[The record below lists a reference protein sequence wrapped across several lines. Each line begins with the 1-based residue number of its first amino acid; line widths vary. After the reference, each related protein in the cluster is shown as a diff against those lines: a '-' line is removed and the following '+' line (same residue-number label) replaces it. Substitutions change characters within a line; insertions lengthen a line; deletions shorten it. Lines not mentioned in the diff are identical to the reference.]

1 MEEPEEYYEAHER
14 VKQAMY
20 KYELENLD
28 VEYLCATEYQ
38 LEEGKVL
45 IKYMRDRYYF
55 VVIRCYDW
63 IHDYNEQIVIS
74 KFSISDYEVF
84 MRLINEQKVKL

>member
-14 VKQAMY
+14 IKQAMY
-20 KYELENLD
+20 SYELENLD
-28 VEYLCATEYQ
+28 VEFLGGTEYQ

-63 IHDYNEQIVIS
+63 IIDYNEQIVIS